1 MAFAEPVTVVLQGG
15 PYGWALDKWLHFRM
29 SGDDPMV
36 NSSIVAVLLAVAV
49 PFGEAVTHADPAP
62 NAEST

>member
-1 MAFAEPVTVVLQGG
+1 
-15 PYGWALDKWLHFRM
+15 M

-49 PFGEAVTHADPAP
+49 AVPFGETVAHADPAP

>member
-1 MAFAEPVTVVLQGG
+1 
-15 PYGWALDKWLHFRM
+15 M

-49 PFGEAVTHADPAP
+49 AVPFGEAVAHADPAP